1 MYFRPMNAKTVDQ
14 SDTVITELMVPAYAN
29 FSGKVHGGILLS
41 IMDKVAYVAAAKH
54 SGAYC
59 VTVAVEGVEFLN
71 PVEVGEL
78 VSFKASVNY
87 VGNTSMIVGIRVESL
102 NPKTSVVKHTN
113 SCYFTMAAKDDSGAL
128 MQVPELILTSEEQIR
143 RFCEGRVLRD
153 YSKKK
158 RDLLKSDLIGLSHA
172 QLVEQCNNE
181 RCLIQIAN

>member
-1 MYFRPMNAKTVDQ
+1 MNAKTVEN
-14 SDTVITELMVPAYAN
+14 SITTITELMVPSYAN

-87 VGNTSMIVGIRVESL
+87 VGNTTMIVGIRVESL
-102 NPKTSVVKHTN
+102 NPKTNVSKHTN
-113 SCYFTMAAKDDSGAL
+113 SCYFTMAAKDENGTL
-128 MQVPELILTSEEQIR
+128 MQVPELILETEDQIR

-158 RDLLKSDLIGLSHA
+158 RDLLKSDLKGLSFT
-172 QLVEQCNNE
+172 QLLEQCSEE
-181 RCLIQIAN
+181 RCLVNIKD

>member
-1 MYFRPMNAKTVDQ
+1 MNAKTVEN
-14 SDTVITELMVPAYAN
+14 SITTITELMVPSYAN

-54 SGAYC
+54 SGTYC

-78 VSFKASVNY
+78 VSFQASVNY
-87 VGNTSMIVGIRVESL
+87 VGNTTMIVGIRVESL

-113 SCYFTMAAKDDSGAL
+113 SCYFTMAAKDEAGAL
-128 MQVPELILTSEEQIR
+128 MQVPELILESEEQIR
-143 RFCEGRVLRD
+143 RFCEGRALRD

-158 RDLLKSDLIGLSHA
+158 RVLLKSDFKGVTHA
-172 QLVEQCNNE
+172 QLLEQCNEE
-181 RCLIQIAN
+181 RCIVNIKD

>member
-1 MYFRPMNAKTVDQ
+1 MNAKTVAN
-14 SDTVITELMVPAYAN
+14 SITTITELMVPAYAN
-29 FSGKVHGGILLS
+29 FSGKVHGGTLLS

-78 VSFKASVNY
+78 VSFQASVNY
-87 VGNTSMIVGIRVESL
+87 VGNTTMIVGIRVESL

-113 SCYFTMAAKDDSGAL
+113 SL
-128 MQVPELILTSEEQIR
+128 MQVPELILESEEEIR
-143 RFCEGRVLRD
+143 RFCEGRALRD

-158 RDLLKSDLIGLSHA
+158 RDLLKSDLKGVTHA
-172 QLVEQCNNE
+172 RLIEQCNEE
-181 RCLIQIAN
+181 RCIVNVKD

>member
-1 MYFRPMNAKTVDQ
+1 MNPKTVEN
-14 SDTVITELMVPAYAN
+14 SITTITELMVPAYAN

-54 SGAYC
+54 SGGYC

-102 NPKTSVVKHTN
+102 NPKTGVVKHTN
-113 SCYFTMAAKDDSGAL
+113 SCYFTMAAKDENGTL
-128 MQVPELILTSEEQIR
+128 VQVPELILEREDQIR

-158 RDLLKSDLIGLSHA
+158 RDIFKSDLKGVTYA
-172 QLVEQCNNE
+172 QLIEQCNEE
-181 RCLIQIAN
+181 RCVIKIKD

>member
-1 MYFRPMNAKTVDQ
+1 MNAKTVEN
-14 SDTVITELMVPAYAN
+14 SITTITELMVPAYAN

-87 VGNTSMIVGIRVESL
+87 VGNTTMIVGIRVESL
-102 NPKTSVVKHTN
+102 NPKTNVTKHTN
-113 SCYFTMAAKDDSGAL
+113 SCYFTMAAKDEHGSL
-128 MQVPELILTSEEQIR
+128 MQVPLLILETEDQIR

-158 RDLLKSDLIGLSHA
+158 RELLKSDLKGLSFT
-172 QLVEQCNNE
+172 QLKEHCAEE
-181 RCLIQIAN
+181 RCVINIQD

>member
-1 MYFRPMNAKTVDQ
+1 MNAKTVEN
-14 SDTVITELMVPAYAN
+14 SNTTITELMVPAYAN

-54 SGAYC
+54 SGTYC

-87 VGNTSMIVGIRVESL
+87 VGNTTMIVGIRVESL

-113 SCYFTMAAKDDSGAL
+113 SCYFTMAAKDENGTL
-128 MQVPELILTSEEQIR
+128 MQVPELILESEDQIR

-153 YSKKK
+153 FSKKK
-158 RDLLKSDLIGLSHA
+158 RDLLKSDLKGLSYED
-172 QLVEQCNNE
+172 LLSQCKEE
-181 RCLIQIAN
+181 RCVVNVKR